1 MGLCLIGCS
10 HPVLQTEKGAPLSG
24 AVQTVIEPLPEAIA
38 PEQPIPAPSE
48 PAALIPP
55 VEAPL
60 PVRQTRIEQKLN
72 GNMAMLPIVRG
83 EVLLRDVSE
92 LKSFY
97 GGRAWQPAWFDGD
110 MPSTAVAV
118 FLKVLGKAEEEGLS
132 SGDYHYEEIK
142 NLLGALGA
150 GPDERAAVQA
160 DLDILLTDAYR
171 AYAAHL
177 YAGKIEPGR
186 VSNQWPVQKKYDP
199 KIPELQEIPPAD
211 RLEKTLLSL
220 PPPYLGYRQLRD
232 LLAKYRRIE
241 AAGGW
246 PVIPGGKLA
255 PGQRNARVAALKQRL
270 FLSGELPAMPAK
282 NRDLYDA
289 SLEKAVR
296 LFQRAHNQKEDG
308 VAGPA
313 TLRLLNMTVGERMDQ
328 IRLNMER
335 WRWMP
340 RNMDRY
346 IFVNIPSFEM
356 KVAEKGFVVLKM
368 RTIVG
373 MEDNPTPS
381 FADRLNQIE
390 INPFWNIPQSIVE
403 KEIVPKVK
411 RDPSYLTRQGIR
423 IYRDWRPNAPE
434 ISPAAINWKEV
445 APKKFPYRLVQDP
458 GPMNPLG
465 RIKFLF
471 PNNFNVYM
479 HDTPKRHLFDR
490 QGRTFS
496 HGCIRLEKPIDLAE
510 YLLKNEPGWSKKQI
524 LKKIGTGERHV
535 ITLRNPIP
543 VHIVYLTVWTGPDGL
558 TYFRDDLYEYDHLL
572 DTAMHKNSGKT
583 GGYLF

>member
-1 MGLCLIGCS
+1 MGLCLVGCS
-10 HPVLQTEKGAPLSG
+10 HPALQTEKRAPLSG
-24 AVQTVIEPLPEAIA
+24 PVQTVIEPLPEAVA
-38 PEQPIPAPSE
+38 PEQTIPAPSE

-55 VEAPL
+55 VETPL
-60 PVRQTRIEQKLN
+60 PAHRTLIELRLN
-72 GNMAMLPIVRG
+72 GNMAMLPVVRG
-83 EVLLRDVSE
+83 EILLRDVSE

-110 MPSTAVAV
+110 MPSAAVAV

-132 SGDYHYEEIK
+132 SADYHYEEIK
-142 NLLGALGA
+142 NLLGALDA
-150 GPDERAAVQA
+150 APDERATVQA

-186 VSNQWPVQKKYDP
+186 VYNQWPVQKKYDP

-220 PPPYLGYRQLRD
+220 PPPYLGYRQLQD

-313 TLRLLNMTVGERMDQ
+313 TLRLLNMTIGERMDQ

-346 IFVNIPSFEM
+346 IFVNIPAFEM

-423 IYRDWRPNAPE
+423 IYRDWRPNALE
-434 ISPAAINWKEV
+434 ISPATIDWKEV
-445 APKKFPYRLVQDP
+445 TPKKFPYRLVQDP

-471 PNNFNVYM
+471 PNKFNVYM

-524 LKKIGTGERHV
+524 LKQIGTGQHQV
-535 ITLRNPIP
+535 ITLRHPIP

-572 DTAMHKNSGKT
+572 HTAMHKNGGKT

>member
-24 AVQTVIEPLPEAIA
+24 AVQTVIEPFPEAIA

-72 GNMAMLPIVRG
+72 GNMAMLPVVRG

-289 SLEKAVR
+289 SLEKAC
-296 LFQRAHNQKEDG
+296 G
-308 VAGPA
+308 CSSG
-313 TLRLLNMTVGERMDQ
+313 
-328 IRLNMER
+328 
-335 WRWMP
+335 
-340 RNMDRY
+340 
-346 IFVNIPSFEM
+346 
-356 KVAEKGFVVLKM
+356 
-368 RTIVG
+368 RTIRNRTALQV
-373 MEDNPTPS
+373 
-381 FADRLNQIE
+381 
-390 INPFWNIPQSIVE
+390 
-403 KEIVPKVK
+403 
-411 RDPSYLTRQGIR
+411 
-423 IYRDWRPNAPE
+423 RPHC
-434 ISPAAINWKEV
+434 V
-445 APKKFPYRLVQDP
+445 F
-458 GPMNPLG
+458 
-465 RIKFLF
+465 
-471 PNNFNVYM
+471 
-479 HDTPKRHLFDR
+479 
-490 QGRTFS
+490 
-496 HGCIRLEKPIDLAE
+496 
-510 YLLKNEPGWSKKQI
+510 
-524 LKKIGTGERHV
+524 
-535 ITLRNPIP
+535 
-543 VHIVYLTVWTGPDGL
+543 
-558 TYFRDDLYEYDHLL
+558 
-572 DTAMHKNSGKT
+572 
-583 GGYLF
+583 

>member
-1 MGLCLIGCS
+1 MGLCLVGCS
-10 HPVLQTEKGAPLSG
+10 HPALQTEKRAPLSG
-24 AVQTVIEPLPEAIA
+24 PVQTVIEPLPEAVA
-38 PEQPIPAPSE
+38 PEQTIPAPSE

-55 VEAPL
+55 VETPL
-60 PVRQTRIEQKLN
+60 PAHRTLIELRLN
-72 GNMAMLPIVRG
+72 GNMAMLPVVRG
-83 EVLLRDVSE
+83 EILLRDVSE

-110 MPSTAVAV
+110 MPSAAVAV

-132 SGDYHYEEIK
+132 SADYHYEEIK
-142 NLLGALGA
+142 NLLGALDA
-150 GPDERAAVQA
+150 APDERATVQA

-220 PPPYLGYRQLRD
+220 PPPYLGYRQLQD

-313 TLRLLNMTVGERMDQ
+313 TLRLLNMTIGERMDQ

-346 IFVNIPSFEM
+346 IFVNIPAFEM

-423 IYRDWRPNAPE
+423 IYRDWRPNALE
-434 ISPAAINWKEV
+434 ISPATIDWKEV
-445 APKKFPYRLVQDP
+445 TPKKFPYRLVQDP

-471 PNNFNVYM
+471 PNKFNVYM

-524 LKKIGTGERHV
+524 LKQIGTGQHQV
-535 ITLRNPIP
+535 ITLRHPIP

-572 DTAMHKNSGKT
+572 HTAMHKNGGKT

>member
-1 MGLCLIGCS
+1 
-10 HPVLQTEKGAPLSG
+10 VLQSEKVAPPSKT
-24 AVQTVIEPLPEAIA
+24 VQTAVEPLPEAVV
-38 PEQPIPAPSE
+38 PEQPMPEPPDPAT
-48 PAALIPP
+48 LISP

-60 PVRQTRIEQKLN
+60 PVRRTPIEQKLN
-72 GNMAMLPIVRG
+72 GNMAMLTVVRG
-83 EVLLRDVSE
+83 EVLLRDVAE

-110 MPSTAVAV
+110 VPTAAVAV

-142 NLLGALGA
+142 KLLGSLDASA
-150 GPDERAAVQA
+150 DEKADRQA
-160 DLDILLTDAYR
+160 DLDIMLTDAYR

-186 VSNQWPVQKKYDP
+186 ISNQWPVQKKYDP
-199 KIPELQEIPPAD
+199 KISELKEIPPAD

-220 PPPYLGYRQLRD
+220 SPPYLGYQQLRE

-246 PVIPGGKLA
+246 PVIPGGKLV
-255 PGQRNARVAALKQRL
+255 PGQRNARVTALKQRL
-270 FLSGELPAMPAK
+270 SLSGELPTMPVK

-289 SLEKAVR
+289 SLEKAVQ

-313 TLRLLNMTVGERMDQ
+313 TLRLLNMPIGERMDQ

-423 IYRDWRPNAPE
+423 IYRDWRPNSPE
-434 ISPAAINWKEV
+434 ISPKTINWKEV
-445 APKKFPYRLVQDP
+445 TPKKFSYRLVQDP
-458 GPMNPLG
+458 GPLNPLG

-479 HDTPKRHLFDR
+479 HDTPTRHLFGR

-524 LKKIGTGERHV
+524 LKKIGTGERQV

-572 DTAMHKNSGKT
+572 DTAMHKNGGKT